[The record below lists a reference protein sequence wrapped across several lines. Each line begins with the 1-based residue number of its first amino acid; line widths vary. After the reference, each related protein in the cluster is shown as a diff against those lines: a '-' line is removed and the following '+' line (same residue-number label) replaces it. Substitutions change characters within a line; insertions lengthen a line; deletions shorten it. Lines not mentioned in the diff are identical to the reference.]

1 MRRDERIVGLVHA
14 NLTMFISISDVDRR
28 FFELLPDRW
37 RCCIKTVSTTK
48 RGYPDQ
54 VLCEVNDPDQGLCE
68 VDDPDQGLCE
78 VDDPDQ
84 GLCEVDDPDQ
94 GLCEVDDP
102 DPEVNSDP
110 DDALC
115 EVNYSDGI
123 LHEENGPSET
133 LFIVNDPDGT
143 LRVVN
148 DPDHALREVND
159 LDKTT
164 YEVNDPDE
172 ALHAVK
178 DPDQMSRE
186 INDPNSEVNDPDQ
199 MTHQVN
205 DPDQMAHQVNDPDEA
220 LHGVKDPDQMSRE
233 INDPNSEVN
242 DPDQMAHQVNDP
254 DQMAHQVNDP
264 DEELQVMKALDET
277 LQEVTDPDDS
287 LHDVKPDINNMET
300 KCAVKTLRV
309 EEKKTKLGRGC
320 RRKKSTFHEMSCDY
334 VMPSKGL
341 STGSGQRV
349 DPGGVVDEETDPS
362 NNVTTSD
369 SPIQRRGRK
378 RKTVTN
384 AADIS
389 AESKTSLTNDET
401 DCQPIDRDV
410 QSRVKTDPLDNVTA
424 SDSPIQ
430 RRGRKR
436 KTVTEA
442 EVISP
447 ESNDEA
453 DCQPIDS
460 VVAQVKTEAGED
472 GGCNGGEFDT
482 EPCTGST
489 ERVRRVKKKKPY
501 TAYERVIRDKRTAMA
516 ALSKHEYHCAL
527 CPTYVCY
534 TGKTLHNHIVFKHKM
549 SSTAYQ
555 EFVAAHPMDS
565 NGRYGVVDTWTG
577 NDNSDDKDTTTQE
590 TVKVETS
597 PKKKQCRRTLD
608 SVEKTIG
615 CLVCSQRF
623 VQRTS
628 MIKHVKQI
636 HMTLENTEE
645 MLRLLEQD
653 KVAHA
658 KQLSPIAV
666 ECPVCSAELRG
677 KRIISHMKKVP
688 RLILIYLHISPTFR

>member
-1 MRRDERIVGLVHA
+1 MRRDQLIVGLVHA

-37 RCCIKTVSTTK
+37 RCCIKNVSTTK
-48 RGYPDQ
+48 SGYPDQ
-54 VLCEVNDPDQGLCE
+54 VLCEVNDPDHGENDPGHE
-68 VDDPDQGLCE
+68 VDDPDRE
-78 VDDPDQ
+78 VDDPDDMVHDEIND
-84 GLCEVDDPDQ
+84 LR
-94 GLCEVDDP
+94 
-102 DPEVNSDP
+102 
-110 DDALC
+110 
-115 EVNYSDGI
+115 
-123 LHEENGPSET
+123 ET
-133 LFIVNDPDGT
+133 LFIVNYPDGT

-148 DPDHALREVND
+148 HTDDELCEGKD
-159 LDKTT
+159 LDQMAS
-164 YEVNDPDE
+164 EVNDPDDS
-172 ALHAVK
+172 LHEVNDPNETLHEVT

-186 INDPNSEVNDPDQ
+186 VNDTYEILHEVNDPSDMLHEPKDPDDTLHEVNDPD
-199 MTHQVN
+199 
-205 DPDQMAHQVNDPDEA
+205 DR
-220 LHGVKDPDQMSRE
+220 LR
-233 INDPNSEVN
+233 
-242 DPDQMAHQVNDP
+242 
-254 DQMAHQVNDP
+254 
-264 DEELQVMKALDET
+264 
-277 LQEVTDPDDS
+277 
-287 LHDVKPDINNMET
+287 DVKPDINNIEM

-309 EEKKTKLGRGC
+309 EENKTKLGRGC
-320 RRKKSTFHEMSCDY
+320 RMKKSTFREMSCDY
-334 VMPSKGL
+334 VMPSKGR
-341 STGSGQRV
+341 STGRDQRV
-349 DPGGVVDEETDPS
+349 DQGALVDEETDPS

-369 SPIQRRGRK
+369 SSIQRRGRK
-378 RKTVTN
+378 RKTVTD
-384 AADIS
+384 AAVIS
-389 AESKTSLTNDET
+389 TESNTSLTNDET
-401 DCQPIDRDV
+401 DCQPIDSDV
-410 QSRVKTDPLDNVTA
+410 HSRVKTDPSDNVTA

-436 KTVTEA
+436 KTVTET

-549 SSTAYQ
+549 SSSAYQ

-688 RLILIYLHISPTFR
+688 MFFFNLSSY